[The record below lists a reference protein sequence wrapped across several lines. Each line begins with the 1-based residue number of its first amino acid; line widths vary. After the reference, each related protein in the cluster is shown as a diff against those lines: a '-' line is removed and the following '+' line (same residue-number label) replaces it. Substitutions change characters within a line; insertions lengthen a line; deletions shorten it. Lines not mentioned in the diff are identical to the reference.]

1 MKLNVVLTPSMA
13 TFGDWNAMNTPPS
26 LPNRIRLSQTS
37 SEQLT
42 WLKAKSGITPNI
54 LARIAFSLSLK
65 SEFDFRQLTP
75 QSDGLE
81 FNLGTLL
88 GEHAQLY
95 ELLLLDD
102 SNATTSEELNRAMV
116 SHIENGLSYLRGSKS
131 LHGLVDVILQ

>member
-1 MKLNVVLTPSMA
+1 MKSNVVLAPSMA
-13 TFGDWNAMNTPPS
+13 TFGDWNAMNAPPS

-102 SNATTSEELNRAMV
+102 SNATTSEELSRAMV
-116 SHIENGLSYLRGSKS
+116 SHIENGLSYLRASKS
-131 LHGLVDVILQ
+131 LNSLVGTILQ